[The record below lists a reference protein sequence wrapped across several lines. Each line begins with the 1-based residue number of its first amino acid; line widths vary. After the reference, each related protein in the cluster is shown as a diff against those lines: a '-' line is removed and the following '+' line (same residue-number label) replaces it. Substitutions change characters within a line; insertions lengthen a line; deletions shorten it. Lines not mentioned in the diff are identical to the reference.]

1 MAKRFEGL
9 FRAGFALLFLFL
21 IGMTAWGQKQRGQ
34 LELTGLGRATLP
46 VDGPWKFQTGDDL
59 AWAQPGFD
67 DSGWQPILVRQDWES
82 QGHPGYT
89 GFAWYRR
96 ELKLDATGE
105 KAADWHLGLYLP
117 NVDSAAEVFWNGVKV
132 GSYGRV
138 PPNPVWY
145 GFAPHTPLTI
155 DLGPARS
162 GVLAIRVWKAPYV
175 YLSFEN
181 EGGIVG
187 MPRVGSLEAV
197 QGRATA
203 AVYRSMQRTQ
213 LNIAVAQVSAMVAAM
228 ALLIWLGNRKQR
240 RQRMLLWLA
249 LAMAFPFEVYLVGVA
264 GNQVSFRLA
273 YALIGPTVAINDLAV
288 WMLLISLL
296 GLEDRLRLVRWTW
309 VIGITALSLDL
320 VDTVCQFFDWTSWPN
335 HLFLHIDVGVTVPA
349 VLMELWGIVLVLA
362 ALRKRLDL
370 ARWILAIAVFL
381 SDLRQAVEDIGG
393 LGERWTHWSFFEF
406 MAAPLFKIG
415 ESPVTVS
422 TIASTL
428 LLISLLYAAWRY
440 SAEQTERQNALL
452 QEFLSAQALQQ
463 VLVPESLPVI
473 PGYTVTSAYRPAQEV
488 GGDFFQLIPLPGDAA
503 LLVIGDV
510 SGKGL
515 PAAMAVAMIVGAIR
529 STVEMTDDPAQL
541 LGALNRRL
549 HGRLRGGFATCLAM
563 RMDAEGLCTIA
574 NAGHLPPFSNGRE
587 VGILPSLPLGLAPA
601 MEYECSELQMGSGDQ
616 LTLYTD
622 GLLEARN
629 ADGELFGF
637 ARIAGVAAESAEAI
651 AQAAQVFGQNDD
663 ITVLT
668 VKFAGLEGMLA

>member
-1 MAKRFEGL
+1 MRNTVW
-9 FRAGFALLFLFL
+9 LLLVL
-21 IGMTAWGQKQRGQ
+21 LAAAARGERP
-34 LELTGLGRATLP
+34 LSLTELGRATVP
-46 VDGPWKFQTGDDL
+46 VDGAWQFHTGDDL
-59 AWAQPGFD
+59 NWARPDWD
-67 DSGWQPILVRQDWES
+67 DSGWQPIRVGQDWES

-96 ELKLDATGE
+96 ELVLDAPIE
-105 KAADWHLGLYLP
+105 KAANWHLGLYLP
-117 NVDSAAEVFWNGVKV
+117 NVDSAAEVYWNGVKV

-181 EGGIVG
+181 EGGID

-213 LNIAVAQVSAMVAAM
+213 LNMAVARVSAMVAAM

-264 GNQVSFRLA
+264 GSQVSFRLA

-335 HLFLHIDVGVTVPA
+335 HLFLHIDVAVTVPA

-370 ARWILAIAVFL
+370 ARWILAVAVFL

-415 ESPVTVS
+415 ESPVTVP
-422 TIASTL
+422 TITSTL

-440 SAEQTERQNALL
+440 SAEQTERQNALM
-452 QEFLSAQALQQ
+452 QEFRSAQALQQ
-463 VLVPESLPVI
+463 VLVPESLPVV

-529 STVEMTDDPAQL
+529 STVEMTDDPAAL

-563 RMDAEGLCTIA
+563 RMDAEGRCTIA
-574 NAGHLPPFSNGRE
+574 NAGHLPPFLNGRE
-587 VGILPSLPLGLAPA
+587 VEILPSLPLGLAPA
-601 MEYECSELQMGSGDQ
+601 MEYECSELRMASGDQ
-616 LTLYTD
+616 LMLYTD

-629 ADGELFGF
+629 RDGELFGF
-637 ARIAGVAAESAEAI
+637 ERIAGVAAESAEAI
-651 AQAAQVFGQNDD
+651 ASAAQAFGQDDD

-668 VKFAGLEGMLA
+668 LRFAGSEGKLA

>member
-1 MAKRFEGL
+1 MCGAMPIC
-9 FRAGFALLFLFL
+9 AQV
-21 IGMTAWGQKQRGQ
+21 TAEP
-34 LELTGLGRATLP
+34 LSLTGVGRATIA
-46 VDGPWKFQTGDDL
+46 VDGLWKFKTGDDL
-59 AWAQPGFD
+59 AWAKPALD
-67 DSGWQPILVRQDWES
+67 DSGWQPILVGRDWES

-96 ELKLDATGE
+96 ELVLDATVA

-117 NVDSAAEVFWNGVKV
+117 NVDSAAEVYWNGVKV

-138 PPNPVWY
+138 PPKPVWY

-181 EGGIVG
+181 EGGID
-187 MPRVGSLEAV
+187 MPRVGSLEGV

-213 LNIAVAQVSAMVAAM
+213 LNMAVARVSAMVAAM

-249 LAMAFPFEVYLVGVA
+249 LAMAFPFELYLVGVA
-264 GNQVSFRLA
+264 GNQVSFKLA

-288 WMLLISLL
+288 WMLLIALL
-296 GLEDRLRLVRWTW
+296 GLQDRPRLVRWTW
-309 VIGITALSLDL
+309 ILGVTALCLDL

-349 VLMELWGIVLVLA
+349 VLLELWGIVLVVA

-370 ARWILAIAVFL
+370 ARWILAVAVFL

-415 ESPVTVS
+415 ESPVTVP
-422 TIASTL
+422 TITSTL

-440 SAEQTERQNALL
+440 SAEQSERQSALM
-452 QEFLSAQALQQ
+452 QEFRNAQALQQ

-488 GGDFFQLIPLPGDAA
+488 GGDFFQLIPLANDAA

-515 PAAMAVAMIVGAIR
+515 LAAMAVAMIVGAIR
-529 STVEMTDDPAQL
+529 STVEATDDPAAV

-563 RMDAEGLCTIA
+563 RMDAEGRCTIA
-574 NAGHLPPFSNGRE
+574 NAGHLPPFLNAEE
-587 VGILPSLPLGLAPA
+587 VAILPSLPLGLAPE
-601 MEYECSELQMGSGDQ
+601 MEYECSEVQLRIGDR

-629 ADGELFGF
+629 AEGELFGF
-637 ARIAGVAAESAEAI
+637 ARIAAIAAQSAEAI
-651 AQAAQVFGQNDD
+651 AQAAQDFGQDDD

-668 VKFAGLEGMLA
+668 LARLGAN